1 MVKTPYNGLKEGGL
15 RMEVATKERYTY
27 QDYLKLEDDKRYE
40 LIEGELIMVPAPGT
54 EHQRNAREILVKLYL
69 FVNETGL
76 GEVFFA
82 PTDVILSE
90 ECVVQPDL
98 LFISKERLNIIEK
111 RGVFGPPDLVVE
123 IISPSTALFDA
134 TTKRDIYERFG
145 IREYWLVSPEEKMV
159 EVFTLEE
166 GRYKIFSQA
175 RQAGKIQSHLL
186 AEFELDLK
194 DIFF

>member
-1 MVKTPYNGLKEGGL
+1 MK
-15 RMEVATKERYTY
+15 VATRERYTY

-175 RQAGKIQSHLL
+175 RQAGKIQSWLL
-186 AEFELDLK
+186 AEFELDLR

>member
-1 MVKTPYNGLKEGGL
+1 
-15 RMEVATKERYTY
+15 
-27 QDYLKLEDDKRYE
+27 
-40 LIEGELIMVPAPGT
+40 
-54 EHQRNAREILVKLYL
+54 
-69 FVNETGL
+69 
-76 GEVFFA
+76 
-82 PTDVILSE
+82 
-90 ECVVQPDL
+90 VVQPDL

-175 RQAGKIQSHLL
+175 RQAGKIQSWLL
-186 AEFELDLK
+186 VEFELDLR